1 MPELPEVE
9 VVRQG
14 LLNHLP
20 GRTVTGFHHSGKDLR
35 IPVPARQISR
45 QLSGASVTDVSRRAK
60 YLLIHFDNGS
70 VMVVHLGMTG
80 KIGLFSS
87 GSLPAPHDHAC
98 FILDDGFELRF
109 NDVRRFG
116 SIRVLDAEQVGA
128 IEQTIFKTAGPEPF
142 SDEFTGRYLY
152 ERARAKTQPVKNF
165 IMDSRIVVGIGNI
178 YANESL
184 YTAGIRPTRK
194 AGAISVKRYRRLVDE
209 IQQVLVRA
217 IEYGGSTISDF
228 IGAGGESGYFQVHF
242 NVYGKK
248 GAPCPNCAAVIRHCK
263 LGGRASFFCPACQR

>member
-20 GRTVTGFHHSGKDLR
+20 GRTFTGFHRSGKELR
-35 IPVPARQISR
+35 MPVPDAQISR
-45 QLSGASVTDVSRRAK
+45 QLTGASVTDVSRRAK

-70 VMVVHLGMTG
+70 IMVVHLGMTG
-80 KIGLFSS
+80 KLGLFRSDS
-87 GSLPAPHDHAC
+87 TAATHDHVC
-98 FILDDGFELRF
+98 FVLDDGFELRF

-116 SIRVLDAEQVGA
+116 SIRILEEEQAGT
-128 IEQTIFKTAGPEPF
+128 IEQTIFKSAGPEPF
-142 SDEFTGRYLY
+142 SDDFTGHYLY
-152 ERARAKTQPVKNF
+152 ERARNKTQAVKNY
-165 IMDSRIVVGIGNI
+165 IMDSRTVAGVGNI

-184 YTAGIRPTRK
+184 FSAGIRPGRK
-194 AGAISVKRYRRLVDE
+194 AGAISAKRYCRLVDE
-209 IQQVLVRA
+209 IQKVLVRA

-228 IGAGGESGYFQVHF
+228 LGAGGESGYFQVHF

-248 GAPCPNCAAVIRHCK
+248 GAPCPTCASPIRHRK
-263 LGGRASFFCPACQR
+263 LGGRGSFFCPACQR